1 MTRVVVPLP
10 YDFAEFERRARLRLQ
25 RRRVRT
31 AMLRGGCGLSVLLAA
46 VLAWSG
52 TRQPDAAGWPR
63 AAAVG
68 ATEAVASSPSSPE
81 LPLLLRSPG
90 AAVVRVETRL
100 SVLALEE
107 RIALVDD
114 LLSDAQ
120 AGSDPLRRLQRL
132 ERERALLADSL
143 RRVQHAEALLLQAEE
158 PRPSLTSR

>member
-1 MTRVVVPLP
+1 MTRVVLPLP
-10 YDFAEFERRARLRLQ
+10 YDFAEFERRSRLRLQ
-25 RRRVRT
+25 RRRART
-31 AMLRGGCGLSVLLAA
+31 AVLRGGCGLSVLLAV

-52 TRQPDAAGWPR
+52 TRPADSAALPR
-63 AAAVG
+63 EVAVG
-68 ATEAVASSPSSPE
+68 AAAAAATSPSSPA
-81 LPLLLRSPG
+81 LPLLRRSPD

-132 ERERALLADSL
+132 ERERALLTDSL
-143 RRVQHAEALLLQAEE
+143 RRVQHAEALLVQAEE

>member
-1 MTRVVVPLP
+1 MTRAGLQIP
-10 YDFAEFERRARLRLQ
+10 YGFAEFERRAHVLRQ
-25 RRRVRT
+25 RRRLRT
-31 AMLRGGCGLSVLLAA
+31 AALRGGCALSVLVAF

-52 TRQPDAAGWPR
+52 TRPAPVSAAPSLAVAGATRAVAATPADVPAR
-63 AAAVG
+63 AASAM
-68 ATEAVASSPSSPE
+68 
-81 LPLLLRSPG
+81 
-90 AAVVRVETRL
+90 VRVETRL

-143 RRVQHAEALLLQAEE
+143 QRVQHAEALLLHAEE
-158 PRPSLTSR
+158 PRPSLNSR